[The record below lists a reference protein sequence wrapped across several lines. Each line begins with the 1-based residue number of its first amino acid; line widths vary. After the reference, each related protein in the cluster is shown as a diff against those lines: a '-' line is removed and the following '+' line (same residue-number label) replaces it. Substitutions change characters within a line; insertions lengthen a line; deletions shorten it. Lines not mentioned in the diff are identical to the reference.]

1 MNKLSQERLISYQR
15 RKSKK
20 EKTAF
25 INLLK
30 QQLPIEIEQSGR
42 TIKSRNPISDNI
54 EKAKIILSLLG
65 ISDQLVDFIVDI
77 TIWLIIFDVI
87 LGYPNNITQMTI
99 HLE

>member
-54 EKAKIILSLLG
+54 EKAKIILSLLLG

-87 LGYPNNITQMTI
+87 LVIQTT
-99 HLE
+99 